1 MVGDCWEQHG
11 PTRYRPVDTCEG
23 ETMETVYVL
32 VKTEPGLL
40 ESVMTELKEKSQV
53 SEISAVTG
61 AYDIIVKVSG
71 DYITDALGIVVRDIR
86 KIRGVVSTE
95 TLIAVRM

>member
-1 MVGDCWEQHG
+1 
-11 PTRYRPVDTCEG
+11 
-23 ETMETVYVL
+23 METVYVL

-40 ESVMTELKEKSQV
+40 ESVMNEIKEKTQV
-53 SEISAVTG
+53 ADVSAVTG

-71 DYITDALGIVVRDIR
+71 DYITDALGIVVRDVR
-86 KIRGVVSTE
+86 KIRGVISTE

>member
-1 MVGDCWEQHG
+1 
-11 PTRYRPVDTCEG
+11 
-23 ETMETVYVL
+23 METVYVL

-40 ESVMTELKEKSQV
+40 ESVMSDIKEKTQV
-53 SEISAVTG
+53 AEVSAVTG

-86 KIRGVVSTE
+86 KIRGVISTE

>member
-1 MVGDCWEQHG
+1 
-11 PTRYRPVDTCEG
+11 
-23 ETMETVYVL
+23 METVYVL
-32 VKTEPGLL
+32 VKSEPGLL
-40 ESVMTELKEKSQV
+40 ESVLAELKAKSKV
-53 SEISAVTG
+53 TEIAAVTG

-86 KIRGVVSTE
+86 KIKGVVSTE

>member
-1 MVGDCWEQHG
+1 
-11 PTRYRPVDTCEG
+11 
-23 ETMETVYVL
+23 METVYVL
-32 VKTEPGLL
+32 VKTDPGLL
-40 ESVMTELKEKSQV
+40 ESVMSELKNMPQV

-86 KIRGVVSTE
+86 KIAGVVSTE
-95 TLIAVRM
+95 TLITVRM

>member
-1 MVGDCWEQHG
+1 
-11 PTRYRPVDTCEG
+11 
-23 ETMETVYVL
+23 METVYVL

-40 ESVMTELKEKSQV
+40 ETVMTELKDTPQI

-71 DYITDALGIVVRDIR
+71 DYITDALGVVVRDLR

>member
-1 MVGDCWEQHG
+1 
-11 PTRYRPVDTCEG
+11 
-23 ETMETVYVL
+23 METVYVL

-40 ESVMTELKEKSQV
+40 ESIITELKARPQV
-53 SEISAVTG
+53 TEISAVTG

-71 DYITDALGIVVRDIR
+71 EYITDALGVVVRDIR

>member
-1 MVGDCWEQHG
+1 
-11 PTRYRPVDTCEG
+11 
-23 ETMETVYVL
+23 METVYVL
-32 VKTEPGLL
+32 IKTEPGLL
-40 ESVMTELKEKSQV
+40 ESVMAELKQKPQA
-53 SEISAVTG
+53 SEIAAVTG

-95 TLIAVRM
+95 TLIAVRRSEEHTSELQSLE

>member
-1 MVGDCWEQHG
+1 
-11 PTRYRPVDTCEG
+11 
-23 ETMETVYVL
+23 METVYVL

-40 ESVMTELKEKSQV
+40 ESVMSDIKEKTQV
-53 SEISAVTG
+53 AEVSAVTG

-71 DYITDALGIVVRDIR
+71 DYITDALPIVVRDIR
-86 KIRGVVSTE
+86 KIRGVISTE

>member
-1 MVGDCWEQHG
+1 
-11 PTRYRPVDTCEG
+11 
-23 ETMETVYVL
+23 METVYVL

-40 ESVMTELKEKSQV
+40 ESVMSDIKEKTQV
-53 SEISAVTG
+53 TEVSAVTG

-86 KIRGVVSTE
+86 KIRGVISTE